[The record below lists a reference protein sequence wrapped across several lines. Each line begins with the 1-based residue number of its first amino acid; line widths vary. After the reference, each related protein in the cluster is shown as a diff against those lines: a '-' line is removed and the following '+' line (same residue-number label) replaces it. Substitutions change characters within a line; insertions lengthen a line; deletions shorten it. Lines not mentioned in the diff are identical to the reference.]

1 MLVRDH
7 YVPVLTGKAGEFQA
21 LERLTGDVLP
31 SLSPLID
38 MPPIPLPPPPK
49 PGEEPQAP
57 DPPEKRLGQL
67 LRSVARQWGDER
79 RVMVDLA
86 AYDRYDIDGRHPAE
100 WLFCRGGD
108 EGLWLMASAATDS
121 SARYREALVRSA
133 GWLKGLCLRARVAP
147 GQDPDETVKAVGA
160 LEASLPRSDP
170 AHTVLMLDL
179 SRIAEHGERDAAVV
193 KAVGDHLKALAD
205 AGRDVHAIA
214 GTSMPEP
221 IARGGPTR
229 VRRREWRLWQALAT
243 EPLARHAAFADYGIT
258 GPRPDDDAFR
268 PGPAPHLRYTTSA
281 ALLLWRGRKGTDA
294 DPEDPERRAVLYP
307 ELCRELVDGR
317 DRDFRG
323 KSFSAGDA
331 GIWDAACGQQKPGNA
346 TKWIEF
352 ATNHHL
358 TQVVRQLQSQ

>member
-7 YVPVLTGKAGEFQA
+7 HVPVLTGKAGEFRA
-21 LERLTGDVLP
+21 LERLSADVLP
-31 SLSPLID
+31 SVSPLID
-38 MPPIPLPPPPK
+38 MPPIARPPPPK
-49 PGEEPQAP
+49 PGEDPQAP

-67 LRSVARQWGDER
+67 LLSVDRRWGEMR

-100 WLFCRGGD
+100 WLFSRAD
-108 EGLWLMASAATDS
+108 EAGLWLMASAATDS
-121 SARYREALVRSA
+121 SARYRDALVNSA
-133 GWLKGLCLRARVAP
+133 DWLKGLCLRARIPP
-147 GQDPDETVKAVGA
+147 GQDPAETVRAVGA
-160 LEASLPRSDP
+160 LDASLPSSDP

-179 SRIAEHGERDAAVV
+179 SRIEAHGERHAAVV
-193 KAVGDHLKALAD
+193 EAVVDQLKALAD
-205 AGRDVHAIA
+205 AGRAVHAIA
-214 GTSMPEP
+214 GTSMPEQ

-229 VRRREWRLWQALAT
+229 VRRREWRLWQALAH
-243 EPLARHAAFADYGIT
+243 EPLARYAAFADYGIT

-281 ALLLWRGRKGTDA
+281 ALLLWRGRKDTDA
-294 DPEDPERRAVLYP
+294 DPEDPERRAVLFP

-317 DRDFRG
+317 PGDFSG
-323 KSFSAGDA
+323 KPFSAGDA
-331 GIWDAACGQQKPGNA
+331 GIWDAACGKQKPGNA

-358 TQVVRQLQSQ
+358 TKVVRQLRGE